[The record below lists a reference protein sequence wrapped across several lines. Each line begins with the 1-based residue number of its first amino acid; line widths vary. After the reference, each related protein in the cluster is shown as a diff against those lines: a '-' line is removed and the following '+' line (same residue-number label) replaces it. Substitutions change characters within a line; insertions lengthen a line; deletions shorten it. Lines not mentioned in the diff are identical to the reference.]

1 MLLFVFGLLSIALI
15 TAVFNVGMCGQNNL
29 ELLFTQHKDK
39 LYWVL
44 RDFTKFSFL
53 CSPSLSLSFLFLYH
67 ICVFCQTALTLTKS
81 YFYKLPTLL
90 HKKVLMRLKFPRAC
104 VRSVKYG
111 KGEEEINT
119 HQGSPVRTDPTA

>member
-1 MLLFVFGLLSIALI
+1 MLGIKGFLQIFFSLLS
-15 TAVFNVGMCGQNNL
+15 FP
-29 ELLFTQHKDK
+29 F
-39 LYWVL
+39 
-44 RDFTKFSFL
+44 
-53 CSPSLSLSFLFLYH
+53 SLSLLFLYH
-67 ICVFCQTALTLTKS
+67 IFCQTALTLTKS

-111 KGEEEINT
+111 KGEEEEINR